1 MKREPD
7 NLVLHDEAASAGGGV
22 VRAVNR
28 LWAWGLLVG
37 IGSIWGV
44 TFSLAKIATEG
55 GAHPLGITLW
65 HGVLGVAMLSAYVLG
80 RRRRMP
86 LDRRH
91 LEFYFVCGMLGTAI
105 PGTLFFYAAKHVA
118 AGVLSITV
126 GMVPLLTFVFA
137 LAFRLERYTIA
148 KMLGLMS
155 GMAAILM
162 IAVPDSSLPDR
173 SAVIWVLAGVL
184 AASCYAVENAYIA
197 MRRPDG
203 SDAFTLLLGM
213 MTTAMLVLAPIVFVT
228 GSSFAFAW
236 PWTVVEWAIVAM
248 AFVNVLAYGTFVY
261 LVTYAG
267 PVFAGQ
273 TAYVVT
279 LAGVAWGILLF
290 AETHSLWVWGA
301 LGAMIL
307 GLALVTP
314 REEEAGR

>member
-7 NLVLHDEAASAGGGV
+7 NPAAHGEPAAPGGGAA
-22 VRAVNR
+22 RTAGR
-28 LWAWGLLVG
+28 LRAWGLLAG
-37 IGSIWGV
+37 AGSIWGV
-44 TFSLAKIATEG
+44 TFSLARIAAEG
-55 GAHPLGITLW
+55 GAHPLGIALW
-65 HGVLGVAMLSAYVLG
+65 HGMFGVAMLSAYVFA

-91 LEFYFVCGMLGTAI
+91 VEFYFVCGMLGTVI
-105 PGTLFFYAAKHVA
+105 PGTLFFYAAKHVT
-118 AGVLSITV
+118 AGVLAITV
-126 GMVPLLTFVFA
+126 GTVPLLTFVFA
-137 LAFRLERYTIA
+137 LIFHLERCTAA
-148 KMLGLMS
+148 KMLGLLS

-162 IAVPDSSLPDR
+162 IAVPDASLPDR
-173 SAVIWVLAGVL
+173 GAVVWVLAGVL

-197 MRRPDG
+197 MRRPEG
-203 SDAFTLLLGM
+203 SDAFTVLLGM
-213 MTTAMLVLAPIVFVT
+213 MTTAVLVLAPIVLIT
-228 GSSFAFAW
+228 GSSFVFAW
-236 PWTVVEWAIVAM
+236 PWTAVEWSIAAM

-261 LVTYAG
+261 LVTCAG

-307 GLALVTP
+307 GLALVAP
-314 REEEAGR
+314 REQGDRR

>member
-7 NLVLHDEAASAGGGV
+7 NLALQGQPAAGSGAAG
-22 VRAVNR
+22 RAVNR
-28 LWAWGLLVG
+28 FWAWGLLVG

-44 TFSLAKIATEG
+44 TFSLAKIATAG

-65 HGVLGVAMLSAYVLG
+65 HGILGVAMLSAYVFG

-91 LEFYFVCGMLGTAI
+91 VEFYFVCGMLGTAI

-137 LAFRLERYTIA
+137 LVFRLERYTIA

-173 SAVIWVLAGVL
+173 GAVIWVLAGVL

-197 MRRPDG
+197 MRRPEG
-203 SDAFTLLLGM
+203 SDAFTVLLGM
-213 MTTAMLVLAPIVFVT
+213 MTAAMLVLGPVVFLTDSAFV
-228 GSSFAFAW
+228 FAW
-236 PWTVVEWAIVAM
+236 PWTDVEWAIVAM

-279 LAGVAWGILLF
+279 LAGVAWGIVLF

-314 REEEAGR
+314 REEE